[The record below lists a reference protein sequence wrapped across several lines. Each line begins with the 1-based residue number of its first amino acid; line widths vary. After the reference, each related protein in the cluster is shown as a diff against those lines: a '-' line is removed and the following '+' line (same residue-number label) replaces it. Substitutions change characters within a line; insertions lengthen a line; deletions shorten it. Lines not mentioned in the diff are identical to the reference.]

1 MSNSVESGS
10 SHWYQSFILND
21 SIRKKQ
27 IDFNRLGEIL
37 QNLGDNAWV
46 HDYMTG
52 QTWYSADYN
61 IFIGYNNHDITARKA
76 DLLWWQSIHPD
87 DTFMVRDSDSRYK
100 NGEQDKHSMEYRIID
115 SKGKMRWVLDRG
127 VVVERDDAGR
137 PLVIAG
143 THIDMTPVRDLQ
155 SKLSEVENRKKKE
168 IIDAVIRN
176 LETDRKV
183 IAEELHGNIN
193 QILAAA
199 RMMLEFMP
207 QISEESAR
215 YTEKIRQIIY
225 TAVDEVNKIF
235 NDIDPDALHH
245 VDLGSLVKDLI
256 QRLNKDRHFKVE
268 MNMHEYA
275 IDSKKKY
282 ESELTI
288 YRVIQDVLKRIFLH
302 SKGESVQIKLQ
313 IVQQEIR
320 LEIFTDDPRFN
331 TSVVSTDLFMINL
344 ANRCEHFG
352 GSFTFEKIPSSG
364 IYFRANVSA

>member
-1 MSNSVESGS
+1 
-10 SHWYQSFILND
+10 
-21 SIRKKQ
+21 
-27 IDFNRLGEIL
+27 
-37 QNLGDNAWV
+37 
-46 HDYMTG
+46 
-52 QTWYSADYN
+52 
-61 IFIGYNNHDITARKA
+61 
-76 DLLWWQSIHPD
+76 
-87 DTFMVRDSDSRYK
+87 MVRDSASRYK
-100 NGEQDKHSMEYRIID
+100 NGEQDNHSMEYRIID

-127 VVVERDDAGR
+127 VVVERDDSGKAQ
-137 PLVIAG
+137 VIAG
-143 THIDMTPVRDLQ
+143 THIDMTPVRDFQ
-155 SKLSEVENRKKKE
+155 DKLLELERRKKKE

-176 LETDRKV
+176 LESDRKI

-207 QISEESAR
+207 QINEESAR

-245 VDLGSLVKDLI
+245 VDLGPLVKDLI
-256 QRLNKDRHFKVE
+256 LRLNKERHFKVE
-268 MNMHEYA
+268 MDMDEYLVEN
-275 IDSKKKY
+275 KKKY

-302 SKGESVQIKLQ
+302 SKGEVVQIKLQ
-313 IVQQEIR
+313 FVQHEIR
-320 LEIFTDDPRFN
+320 LEIFTDDSGFN

-352 GSFTFEKIPSSG
+352 GSFTIEKVPTSG